1 MGSELGGEGDQSTCP
16 SCPALIIFLC
26 TSSSHS
32 ESLSSLLPHTHTH
45 TLNVQ
50 CFPGIFQLASVL
62 RAVMLCLGFP
72 FVALNLA

>member
-26 TSSSHS
+26 TSSSRS

-50 CFPGIFQLASVL
+50 RFSGVFQLASVL